1 MKKSFTILMLSII
14 LYFVPGW
21 NETMAQE
28 LLDFYGYYNNPV
40 LDHGGSG
47 TYDETA
53 LSPFT
58 IWDDGIFYLFY
69 SGSAGVCVATSLDGY
84 DYTKLD
90 GENPVFTASVSGFD
104 SKGVYYPV
112 ILKVGTEWIMYY
124 GASQSGAPFEYIG
137 RATADSLTGSWERS
151 SDPVLAR
158 GGPGE
163 WDSGI
168 ICANSVIP
176 LDTGGFIMFY
186 FAANNN
192 GGSWLMGMATSPD
205 GISWTKYN
213 DPLTTQAPYAD
224 SDPILPAGSIGEFDE
239 WGVAGAA
246 VLKNDGYYGGYYH
259 MYYAGYA
266 PGPNGFSS
274 AIGYA
279 YSTDGIIWNK
289 YVQNPIFSPGNDPYF
304 DETLMIFE
312 SPCILA
318 QDSTVY
324 LYYDYGLT
332 EHSIGLATADNS
344 WCGINDREIT
354 DYELRI
360 TNYPNPVYHLTTL
373 YYTLNKP
380 CQVKLEIYDSFG
392 RLVDVP
398 ANKYQQKGEQQVV
411 WNAEPYP
418 AGIYYYRLQADGKS
432 GGGIMIIIK

>member
-1 MKKSFTILMLSII
+1 
-14 LYFVPGW
+14 
-21 NETMAQE
+21 
-28 LLDFYGYYNNPV
+28 
-40 LDHGGSG
+40 
-47 TYDETA
+47 
-53 LSPFT
+53 
-58 IWDDGIFYLFY
+58 
-69 SGSAGVCVATSLDGY
+69 
-84 DYTKLD
+84 
-90 GENPVFTASVSGFD
+90 
-104 SKGVYYPV
+104 
-112 ILKVGTEWIMYY
+112 MYY
-124 GASQSGAPFEYIG
+124 GASQSGGYFEYIG

-151 SDPVLAR
+151 SYPVLTR

-163 WDSGI
+163 WDAGI

-176 LDTGGFIMFY
+176 IDTGGFIMFY
-186 FAANNN
+186 FASVDVS
-192 GGSWLMGMATSPD
+192 GIWLMGMATSPD

-224 SDPILPAGSIGEFDE
+224 SDPILPVGSIGEFDE

-332 EHSIGLATADNS
+332 EHSIGLATADNI
-344 WCGINDREIT
+344 WGGINDREIT

-360 TNYPNPVYHLTTL
+360 TNYPTPVNQSTIFFYRLDDPGH
-373 YYTLNKP
+373 
-380 CQVKLEIYDSFG
+380 VKLEIFDGFG
-392 RLVDVP
+392 RLVEELV
-398 ANKYQQKGEQQVV
+398 NTIQQKGEQQVT
-411 WNAEPYP
+411 WNAEAYP
-418 AGIYYYRLQADGKS
+418 SGIYYYRLQAGVKA
-432 GGGIMIIIK
+432 GGGKMVVVK